1 LSKVNGFEAKL
12 KVFFGFVEEP
22 PIRGAFSGEVEF
34 WQSDWEGLSKV
45 QTADHEV
52 EDGWA
57 MINGSWQGACL
68 RLSTE

>member
-34 WQSDWEGLSKV
+34 WQSGWEGLSKV

-52 EDGWA
+52 EDGLGYDQWFLA
-57 MINGSWQGACL
+57 GCL
-68 RLSTE
+68 PPIEH